1 MSGWIANE
9 RVLEEK
15 RELLKLEND
24 TKDGRRIGDLEDR
37 GNDAVQC
44 L

>member
-1 MSGWIANE
+1 MNDWIVNE

-15 RELLKLEND
+15 RKFLKLEND
-24 TKDGRRIGDLEDR
+24 TKDGRKIGDLEDR
-37 GNDAVQC
+37 SDDDVQC